1 MNESRSLRSLA
12 LWVVLFALVLA
23 ILGWETDWGDG
34 VSLPVPG
41 AGAVAPQPVDVALMP
56 EYAIEGGLAARKET
70 VDRVLFNPT
79 RRPAPPATQTAGGN
93 SAFAHGKYVLTGTT
107 VAGDVATA
115 MLREVAGGK
124 SHTVRKGDKIDGA
137 LVADVT
143 PDSVK
148 LTQGGD
154 SEELHLKVAL
164 GPATTAQGP
173 MAGTLPPGVAGAPMG
188 AEAAREAAAAARARS
203 QSAFGPL
210 VGGQAA
216 VGQPAAGARP
226 GIVSVGELLAE
237 RRAAAQAAAAGNAPV
252 PNNNSSRGF
261 GR

>member
-56 EYAIEGGLAARKET
+56 EYAIDGGLAARKET

-93 SAFAHGKYVLTGTT
+93 SALPHGKYVLTGTT

-148 LTQGGD
+148 LTLGAD
-154 SEELHLKVAL
+154 SEDLTLKVAA
-164 GPATTAQGP
+164 GPKTTI
-173 MAGTLPPGVAGAPMG
+173 
-188 AEAAREAAAAARARS
+188 
-203 QSAFGPL
+203 
-210 VGGQAA
+210 
-216 VGQPAAGARP
+216 QPAALVNVPGTLQQAPRP
-226 GIVSVGELLAE
+226 AISGSNSAAPQGVHAETVSE
-237 RRAAAQAAAAGNAPV
+237 
-252 PNNNSSRGF
+252 
-261 GR
+261 